1 ALSALADADE
11 GDAAIREQF
20 RAAYAAA
27 AIGVDTAED
36 GEALRAYVL
45 YPYLR
50 EARLERALARA
61 QGPWQPTDDA
71 AAEFLAQAGDAPV
84 ALLLRRA
91 WLVSLAR
98 RESWEAFLAQY
109 ETAAATPALEC
120 QRLNARIARVETAGL
135 VEDVRAK
142 WLADYRLPNECEPA
156 FQWLRAQGGLP
167 AELVAQRVE
176 LLLDNGEASFA
187 RVVAAR
193 LPADTAAPL
202 LERAQFIEAPTRML
216 DAFVSDAS
224 RDVPA
229 PVIQDAW
236 S

>member
-1 ALSALADADE
+1 RNPLTQGGGELCKRTRQANCGASHVFGGAEPHAAPRSKPGLLNTGKSRRCILPRMKREGRYRWARALRGLAAACSLSSLALAAFADADE
-11 GDAAIREQF
+11 GDAAVREQF

-27 AIGVDTAED
+27 AIGVDTAD

-50 EARLERALARA
+50 ETRLERALARA

-71 AAEFLAQAGDAPV
+71 ALEFLAQTGDAPV

-120 QRLNARIARVETAGL
+120 QRLNARIAREETGGAGR
-135 VEDVRAK
+135 DARGRAT
-142 WLADYRLPNECEPA
+142 
-156 FQWLRAQGGLP
+156 QGAV
-167 AELVAQRVE
+167 AELA
-176 LLLDNGEASFA
+176 
-187 RVVAAR
+187 
-193 LPADTAAPL
+193 
-202 LERAQFIEAPTRML
+202 
-216 DAFVSDAS
+216 
-224 RDVPA
+224 
-229 PVIQDAW
+229 
-236 S
+236 